1 MSAMTNYL
9 EGALIDH
16 LFRATQYSHS
26 SPAEWHVGL
35 LTAAHGED
43 GSGGAELSGNNYARV
58 AVTRGTSTWTKEVD
72 GNDYSVKNTST
83 VTFNAPSGPWG
94 VITHIGI
101 WDATT
106 GGTLI
111 LEAALQYSKNINQ
124 GDPAPK
130 FNAGDLKFTFN

>member
-43 GSGGAELSGNNYARV
+43 GSGGTELSGNNYVRV
-58 AVTRGTSTWTKEVD
+58 AVTRGTSTWTKEVV

-94 VITHIGI
+94 VVTHIGI
-101 WDATT
+101 WDVTT